1 MTALPIRIRTL
12 LFALSSLASLI
23 HGYPAAAIVATE
35 AEAID
40 YGSAE
45 FLEKVFIIIFL
56 VLLGGV
62 FAGKFFMTKV
72 VSQYIEIGVM
82 GYY

>member
-1 MTALPIRIRTL
+1 MTALPLRIRTS
-12 LFALSSLASLI
+12 LFALTSLASLI
-23 HGYPAAAIVATE
+23 HGYPATAAIVASE
-35 AEAID
+35 AEKIS

-62 FAGKFFMTKV
+62 FAGAFMTIGWS
-72 VSQYIEIGVM
+72 VSQSVY
-82 GYY
+82 

>member
-1 MTALPIRIRTL
+1 MTALPLRIRTS
-12 LFALSSLASLI
+12 LFALTSLASLI
-23 HGYPAAAIVATE
+23 HGYPATAIVASD
-35 AEAID
+35 AEKIS

-62 FAGKFFMTKV
+62 FAGALMT
-72 VSQYIEIGVM
+72 IGWSV
-82 GYY
+82 GQPVY

>member
-23 HGYPAAAIVATE
+23 HGYPAAAIVATD
-35 AEAID
+35 AEEKID

-62 FAGKFFMTKV
+62 FAGRFF
-72 VSQYIEIGVM
+72 IA
-82 GYY
+82 